1 MINFGAII
9 RKYRVQKCT
18 TQKEL
23 SGKLRITPTY
33 LSALENGRKEPSFL
47 LLKKLSKILRIPT
60 EVLFWESVQID
71 GNLSTHE
78 RKAIEVAKDIV
89 RSYFET
95 VKLSSA
101 KS

>member
-9 RKYRVQKCT
+9 KKYREQRGA

-23 SGKLRITPTY
+23 SDKLHITSTY

-47 LLKKLSKILRIPT
+47 LLKRLGKVLRVPT
-60 EVLFWESVQID
+60 EVFFWESVQIKD
-71 GNLSTHE
+71 NLNSNQ

-89 RSYFET
+89 RSYFESLKPSS
-95 VKLSSA
+95 VKS
-101 KS
+101 